1 MSEAAA
7 PAAPQAPQ
15 SPAPA
20 APAAD
25 AGFPSLSEAIASTR
39 AEASGEPAPAAKP
52 RVQKPV
58 KSEADPKKPTDPAQ
72 DKAKSK
78 KPWDTQVEDVAQEE
92 SGETQGDPQGNEE
105 GNPDAS
111 QDPVIEAPANL
122 KPEAKAR
129 WGELRKTE
137 EAHKKIMPEYEKLK
151 KEVEEL
157 RKAPAKLP
165 PEMEQELNELRQHQ
179 AAYAVK
185 ETPEFK
191 KSVVEPLR
199 AVENEM
205 KEAAAY
211 AKVDYDALMD
221 AADIPNKYARG
232 RAIKD
237 VLSKSTEEIDD
248 TLVAQ
253 VIAEAEK
260 LHPIYQKAQEL
271 EKNALEIRNAL
282 TGKEKVQTEAQQR
295 EQEQKF
301 TQAAEEMHTIFKTTF
316 AATDLFKDAEMEKA
330 VASARQADVKE
341 DPMMAAYQA
350 KAAVVLPALI
360 TQLNAVR
367 KELAEKNRILAA
379 RAKTGAN
386 LGTRSSPAGST
397 EEEPQEDLGS
407 IIRSLQR
414 G

>member
-15 SPAPA
+15 SSAPA

-39 AEASGEPAPAAKP
+39 AEASGEPAPAPAAKP
-52 RVQKPV
+52 RVQKPA
-58 KSEADPKKPTDPAQ
+58 KSEADSQKPDAAQDKGKPKKP
-72 DKAKSK
+72 
-78 KPWDTQVEDVAQEE
+78 WETQVEDVAQEE
-92 SGETQGDPQGNEE
+92 GGETQSDSQGNE
-105 GNPDAS
+105 GDPDAS

-137 EAHKKIMPEYEKLK
+137 LEHKKILPEYEKLK

-301 TQAAEEMHTIFKTTF
+301 AQAAEEMHTIFKTTF
-316 AATDLFKDAEMEKA
+316 AATDLFKDPEMEKA
-330 VASARQADVKE
+330 VSSARQADVKE

-360 TQLNAVR
+360 TQLNAAR

-386 LGTRSSPAGST
+386 LGTRSSPATST

>member
-39 AEASGEPAPAAKP
+39 AEASGEPAPAPAAKP
-52 RVQKPV
+52 RAQKPA
-58 KSEADPKKPTDPAQ
+58 KPEADSQKPDAAQDKSKPKKP
-72 DKAKSK
+72 
-78 KPWDTQVEDVAQEE
+78 WETQVEDVAQEE
-92 SGETQGDPQGNEE
+92 GETQSDGQGNEGDPE
-105 GNPDAS
+105 T

-137 EAHKKIMPEYEKLK
+137 LEHKKILPEYEKLK

-157 RKAPAKLP
+157 RKAPVKLP
-165 PEMEQELNELRQHQ
+165 PEMEQEYNELMQFR
-179 AAYAVK
+179 AAHAVK

-301 TQAAEEMHTIFKTTF
+301 TQAAEEMHNTLKGTF
-316 AATDLFKDAEMEKA
+316 AATDLFKDPEMEKA
-330 VASARQADVKE
+330 VSSARQADVKE

-350 KAAVVLPALI
+350 QAGVILPALI
-360 TQLNAVR
+360 TQLNAAR

-386 LGTRSSPAGST
+386 LGTRSSPATST
-397 EEEPQEDLGS
+397 EEEPQEELGS